1 MSGAAGKIPQPG
13 TQSPTP
19 TTGPGTTQTTI
30 APGTDNTGPGVAVEY
45 GRDPDPWRLPE
56 TRGLVA
62 VGATRGACSP
72 RAVAATRRSTYKEP
86 TGPAVAT
93 VSLEAGNTYFKPD
106 KVTASP
112 PGIIEIKVKNVES
125 GIHDLVIRDIP
136 GFQVEVSGE
145 GDVASGKV
153 KLAKGKYE
161 FYCTIPGHEEA
172 GMKGTLTVS

>member
-1 MSGAAGKIPQPG
+1 MASVRIK
-13 TQSPTP
+13 S
-19 TTGPGTTQTTI
+19 
-30 APGTDNTGPGVAVEY
+30 
-45 GRDPDPWRLPE
+45 
-56 TRGLVA
+56 LVA
-62 VGATRGACSP
+62 ASALVVLLAACGGSGGSG
-72 RAVAATRRSTYKEP
+72 STYTEP
-86 TGPAVAT
+86 KGPPVAT
-93 VSLEAGNTYFKPD
+93 VNLEAGNTYFKPD

-125 GIHDLVIRDIP
+125 GVHDLVIRDIP

-161 FYCTIPGHEEA
+161 FYCSIPGHEEA